1 MRCLNIVDGLLHLY
15 RVRFQELCLSQL
27 CGKPWK
33 RKHTVGGINRPLAL
47 LGHSFS
53 LMLLGSCAHYTHQLK
68 RPRLAVCLT
77 LGKSNTGETGCIK
90 QLRENGFPMVHKH
103 SPMKMTPWLIYVCVC
118 VSPHPWHVEVPRLG
132 IKLEP
137 QQQPKPLQWQSWTL
151 HLLHQQGT
159 PHLYISRSLTESII

>member
-33 RKHTVGGINRPLAL
+33 RKHTVGGINRPLVL

-77 LGKSNTGETGCIK
+77 LGKSNTGETACIK

-118 VSPHPWHVEVPRLG
+118 VYLHTHGMWKFPGQGSNSSHSSNPSRCSDNLG
-132 IKLEP
+132 PFTCCTSRE
-137 QQQPKPLQWQSWTL
+137 
-151 HLLHQQGT
+151 LLICIFLG
-159 PHLYISRSLTESII
+159 L